1 MAVDVRNF
9 VGNSWVAAAAGRTA
23 PFFDP
28 STGLELG
35 SLADSAE
42 SDVDAAVAAAHE
54 AGREWRETSLP
65 ERVALMHRAA
75 DIVDRRAEEFTGL
88 LAADTGCAVRMSAA
102 LQVAGTAMLLREW
115 PKLVSYLERPQAS
128 PIDASAFLGQW
139 ETHRVPLGVIAA
151 LTPFNVPMYVVGQ
164 KAIPA
169 LLAGNTVVVKPSPLA
184 PVGPKLFAEV
194 MAEAGLPA
202 GALNVV
208 NGGVAPS
215 QHLVG
220 HPGVAGVS
228 FTGSTATGSK
238 VMATAAASLKR
249 VQLELGGKSPA
260 VILEDADF
268 DLALPGAVFGSV
280 LHAGQICVATSRLI
294 VPRSRYEEACDRLA
308 ELVGALRVGPATD
321 PDTDVGPVVS
331 ASSAKRVHEM
341 LARAQDEGAKV
352 AARARTNGELPSG
365 GYYVVPTVLRDVTP
379 DMEIAQEETFGPVI
393 TVLAA
398 DSVDHAVEIAN
409 STRYGLA
416 ASVWGRDLVAARAV
430 GDRIESGTVW
440 VNEYGMA
447 HVSDSPMEGW
457 KHSGIGAQYGT
468 AALDGLTR
476 TKSFYTALDPD
487 PARRPYGLLGA
498 QWNN

>member
-1 MAVDVRNF
+1 MIAVDVRNF
-9 VGNSWVAAAAGRTA
+9 VGGSWQPAEGERTTVN
-23 PFFDP
+23 FDP
-28 STGLELG
+28 STGKQLG
-35 SLADSAE
+35 LLAE
-42 SDVDAAVAAAHE
+42 SSAADVDRAVGAAIE
-54 AGREWRETSLP
+54 AGREWRETPLSQRIEL
-65 ERVALMHRAA
+65 LHRAA
-75 DIVDRRAEEFTGL
+75 DIVDRRAEELTGL
-88 LAADTGCAVRMSAA
+88 LAADTGCAIRMSAA
-102 LQVAGTAMLLREW
+102 LQVAGTSMLLREW
-115 PKLVSYLERPQAS
+115 PKLAPYLERPEAA

-139 ETHRVPLGVIAA
+139 ETHRLPLGVIAA

-184 PVGPKLFAEV
+184 PAGPALFAEV
-194 MAEAGLPA
+194 LAEAGLPA
-202 GALNVV
+202 GALNIV
-208 NGGVAPS
+208 NGGAAPS
-215 QHLVG
+215 QHLVA
-220 HPGVAGVS
+220 HPEVAGVS
-228 FTGSTATGSK
+228 FTGSSATGSK
-238 VMATAAASLKR
+238 VMATASETLKR

-294 VPRSRYEEACDRLA
+294 VPRGRYEEACERLA
-308 ELVGALRVGPATD
+308 GLVGALRAGPATD

-331 ASSAKRVHEM
+331 ASSAKRVHDM
-341 LARAQDEGAKV
+341 IARAQDQGAKI
-352 AARARTNGELPSG
+352 AGRAGTNGELPDG
-365 GYYVVPTVLRDVTP
+365 GYYVVPTVLRDVTSEM
-379 DMEIAQEETFGPVI
+379 DIAQEETFGPVI

-416 ASVWGRDLVAARAV
+416 ASVWGSDLVAARAV
-430 GDRIESGTVW
+430 GERIDSGTVW

-447 HVSDSPMEGW
+447 HVRDSPMEGW
-457 KHSGIGAQYGT
+457 KYSGVGAQYGT

-498 QWNN
+498 KWN

>member
-1 MAVDVRNF
+1 MDVLNF
-9 VGNSWVAAAAGRTA
+9 VSNSWTPAQAGRTT

-28 STGLELG
+28 STGLRLG
-35 SLADSAE
+35 ELADS
-42 SDVDAAVAAAHE
+42 STGDVDAAVAAAVE
-54 AGREWRETSLP
+54 AGRTWRETPLA
-65 ERVALMHRAA
+65 ERVALMYRAA

-102 LQVAGTAMLLREW
+102 LQVAGTAMLFREW
-115 PKLVSYLERPQAS
+115 PKLAPYLERPAAA
-128 PIDASAFLGQW
+128 PIDASVFLGQW
-139 ETHRVPLGVIAA
+139 EVHREPLGVIAA

-184 PVGPKLFAEV
+184 PVGARLFAEV

-202 GALNVV
+202 GALNIV
-208 NGGVAPS
+208 NGGVTPS
-215 QHLVG
+215 QHLVA
-220 HPGVAGVS
+220 HPDVAGIS
-228 FTGSTATGSK
+228 FTGSTETGSK

-249 VQLELGGKSPA
+249 LQLELGGKSPA

-268 DLALPGAVFGSV
+268 ELALPGAVFGSV

-294 VPRSRYEEACDRLA
+294 VPRSRYDEACDRLA
-308 ELVGALRVGPATD
+308 ALVGALRVGPATD

-331 ASSAKRVHEM
+331 AASAKRVHDM
-341 LARAQDEGAKV
+341 IARAQDQGAKI
-352 AARARTNGELPSG
+352 AGRARTLGELPEG
-365 GYYVVPTVLRDVTP
+365 GYYVVPTVLRDVTS

-416 ASVWGRDLVAARAV
+416 ASVWGSDLVAARAI
-430 GDRIESGTVW
+430 GARIESGTVW
-440 VNEYGMA
+440 INEYGMA
-447 HVSDSPMEGW
+447 SVPDSPMQGW
-457 KHSGIGAQYGT
+457 KASGIGAQYGT
-468 AALDGLTR
+468 AALDDLTR

-498 QWNN
+498 QWTRN